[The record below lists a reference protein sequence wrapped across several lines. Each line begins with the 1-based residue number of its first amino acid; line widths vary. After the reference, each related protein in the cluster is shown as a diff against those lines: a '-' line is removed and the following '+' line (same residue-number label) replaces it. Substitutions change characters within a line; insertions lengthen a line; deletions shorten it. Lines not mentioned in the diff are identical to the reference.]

1 MHDMY
6 DIYNNSYEELRS
18 YYDDTLNK
26 DKTTYKNSND
36 EPTPMGCVEEMLDK
50 IPSSVWKEGVKVL
63 DPCCGN
69 GNFHLYAWNKL
80 KEAGLSDGEILQDS
94 LYFNDINWDRLANVR
109 KIYRNPA
116 NMTMLDFLKYPE
128 EEKYDIVYANPP
140 YAKFTKEGTR
150 ASKNHT
156 MVRDFLSKSLNL
168 LKNNGYLV
176 FIIPDNWM
184 SLADRNKVIGEI
196 TENQFT
202 YLNIHGAKKW
212 FPKIGS
218 SFTWLVLQKR
228 KAKDDYEVDCKY
240 KGKLWS
246 SVVKSGKRN
255 FIPLLWT
262 ETVQSIFSKTIEKN
276 NEKFTVQTSSDLH
289 KYTRRENIRA
299 EQDGKFKY
307 KLIHTPKQTVWADR
321 PHKFQDG
328 YKCFIS
334 TTDKYSTF
342 VDSCGMTQSIAF
354 IRCKD
359 QKQAEKYKKI
369 LDHELY
375 VFLNNV
381 CRWGN
386 FNNIRILQ
394 RFPVPKNEIDIYE
407 SFSITKS
414 EQEFIKQFQDMK
426 KISLTKDKK

>member
-1 MHDMY
+1 MC
-6 DIYNNSYEELRS
+6 DIYNNSYEELKS
-18 YYDDTLNK
+18 YYDDVLNK

-36 EPTPMGCVEEMLDK
+36 EPTPLGCIEEMLDK
-50 IPSSVWKEGVKVL
+50 IPSSVWKEGVKVF

-80 KEAGLSDGEILQDS
+80 KEGGLSDKEIVQDS

-109 KIYRNPA
+109 KVYGEPI
-116 NMTMLDFLKYPE
+116 NMTMFDFLKYPE
-128 EEKYDIVYANPP
+128 EEKYDIVHANPP
-140 YAKFTKEGTR
+140 YAKFTKEGKR

-156 MVRDFLSKSLNL
+156 MVRDFLSKSLKL
-168 LKNNGYLV
+168 LKDNGYLV

-184 SLADRNKVIGEI
+184 SLADRNKVIEEI
-196 TENQFT
+196 TENQFI

-218 SFTWLVLQKR
+218 SFTWLVLQKKR
-228 KAKDDYEVDCKY
+228 AKDNYEVDCTY
-240 KGKLWS
+240 KGKVWNS
-246 SVVKSGKRN
+246 TVKPGKRA

-262 ETVQSIFSKTIEKN
+262 DTAQSIFAKTIEKN
-276 NEKFTVQTSSDLH
+276 NEKFIVQTSSDLH
-289 KYTRRENIRA
+289 KYTKKENIRTV
-299 EQDGKFKY
+299 QDSKFKY
-307 KLIHTPKQTVWADR
+307 KLIHTPKQTVWANR
-321 PHKFQDG
+321 PHKFHNG

-334 TTDKYSTF
+334 TTDKYSIF
-342 VDSCGMTQSIAF
+342 VDNCGMTQSIAF

-359 QKQAEKYKKI
+359 KKQAENFKKI

-394 RFPVPKNEIDIYE
+394 KFPVPKNEIDIYG
-407 SFSITKS
+407 SFSITENEKK
-414 EQEFIKQFQDMK
+414 FIKQFQNIK
-426 KISLTKDKK
+426 NNKLDKM